1 MKRYLS
7 PSRVTSPLVSW
18 LILAFIFLFLSID
31 ETAMIHEK
39 LVEYFRESFN
49 TSGIFYYA
57 WVVPYGV
64 ALILILFAYINFLK
78 ELPRYIMILFLISG
92 AIYILGAIGFE
103 MASGRH
109 HELYGKKN
117 LIYSILF
124 TCEEFLEMLGIL
136 IFIYALLTYI
146 TIKFK
151 TLEITIK

>member
-1 MKRYLS
+1 MKYFFL
-7 PSRVTSPLVSW
+7 
-18 LILAFIFLFLSID
+18 FIFLFLSID